1 MFRFFLVSP
10 CRYLALVA
18 SLATEADFV
27 FIPEWPP
34 GADWKERLCEKLAQE
49 RKMRQRLNIIIVAEG
64 AIDQNCQPITPTMVK
79 DVGGAQRRRH

>member
-79 DVGGAQRRRH
+79 DVSVAQRRRH